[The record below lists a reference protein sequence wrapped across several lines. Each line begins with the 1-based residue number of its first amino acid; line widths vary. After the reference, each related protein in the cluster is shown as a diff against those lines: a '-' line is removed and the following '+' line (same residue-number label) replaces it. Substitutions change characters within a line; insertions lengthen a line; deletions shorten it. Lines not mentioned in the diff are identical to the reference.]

1 MTERPAEQAPVQTRP
16 DAPAD
21 QRDDRQDT
29 ARIPLAERLQRR
41 ISAAAQER
49 QASGQAPREAP
60 RESPRESARESAREP
75 AREPRR
81 VLPPMPPDLR
91 REPSTSSNDSGW
103 DSGNGSGH
111 VAGPEPRAEARAV
124 PVGER
129 RPAVQPV
136 PVPTDTG
143 QTAAVPVA
151 PARRPAASTRRTPS
165 RAPRRARLRLSRID
179 PWSVM
184 KVSFLLSI
192 AFGIV
197 TVVAVFMVW
206 SVLGAAGVWTSINNT
221 VSDTVSSGNNVSTFN
236 IEDYLGMSRVLG
248 FTMLVSVIDVILI
261 TAIATLGAFLY
272 NMAASL
278 LGGIEVTLAED
289 S

>member
-1 MTERPAEQAPVQTRP
+1 MTERSAEQAPVQTRP
-16 DAPAD
+16 DH
-21 QRDDRQDT
+21 QDT
-29 ARIPLAERLQRR
+29 TRIPLAERLQRR
-41 ISAAAQER
+41 ITANGERRAA
-49 QASGQAPREAP
+49 GEAP
-60 RESPRESARESAREP
+60 HESSSRGNG
-75 AREPRR
+75 R
-81 VLPPMPPDLR
+81 VLPPMPTDLAQQT
-91 REPSTSSNDSGW
+91 EQ
-103 DSGNGSGH
+103 
-111 VAGPEPRAEARAV
+111 
-124 PVGER
+124 
-129 RPAVQPV
+129 RPAVATPATQPEPQQRSVQAEPERLAEQTAQV
-136 PVPTDTG
+136 PVVRVRED
-143 QTAAVPVA
+143 TAA
-151 PARRPAASTRRTPS
+151 RRTPS
-165 RAPRRARLRLSRID
+165 SPTRAPRRARLRLSRID

-197 TVVAVFMVW
+197 TVVSVFMVW
-206 SVLGAAGVWTSINNT
+206 SVLGAAGVWASINNT

-272 NMAASL
+272 NMASSL

>member
-16 DAPAD
+16 DHP
-21 QRDDRQDT
+21 DDHQDT

-41 ISAAAQER
+41 ISAASQER
-49 QASGQAPREAP
+49 RAAGEPS
-60 RESPRESARESAREP
+60 RESS
-75 AREPRR
+75 R
-81 VLPPMPPDLR
+81 VLPPMPPELR
-91 REPSTSSNDSGW
+91 RESRHEAPADGRFERGAERGAEQPTQQQRPVPAAEPRRAVQAVPAASD
-103 DSGNGSGH
+103 
-111 VAGPEPRAEARAV
+111 PEP
-124 PVGER
+124 
-129 RPAVQPV
+129 
-136 PVPTDTG
+136 
-143 QTAAVPVA
+143 TAAVPVTS
-151 PARRPAASTRRTPS
+151 ARRSRATTRRTAS

-197 TVVAVFMVW
+197 TVVSVFMVW
-206 SVLGAAGVWTSINNT
+206 TVLGAAGVWTSINNT
-221 VSDTVSSGNNVSTFN
+221 VSDTVSSGSTTSTFN

>member
-1 MTERPAEQAPVQTRP
+1 MTERSAEQAPVETRP
-16 DAPAD
+16 
-21 QRDDRQDT
+21 QGQESHQDT

-41 ISAAAQER
+41 IAAADER
-49 QASGQAPREAP
+49 RTNGT
-60 RESPRESARESAREP
+60 AREP
-75 AREPRR
+75 SR
-81 VLPPMPPDLR
+81 VLPPMPAELAQQRTEQRAVPQAAPQPA
-91 REPSTSSNDSGW
+91 EP
-103 DSGNGSGH
+103 
-111 VAGPEPRAEARAV
+111 VARAV
-124 PVGER
+124 Q
-129 RPAVQPV
+129 AVP
-136 PVPTDTG
+136 DR
-143 QTAAVPVA
+143 TAEVPVA
-151 PARRPAASTRRTPS
+151 PARKPASSRRTQARAA

-197 TVVAVFMVW
+197 TVVSVFLVW
-206 SVLGAAGVWTSINNT
+206 SVLGAAGVWSSINNT

-261 TAIATLGAFLY
+261 TAIATLAAFLY

-289 S
+289 A